1 MKEEGRVADEKLTDD
16 YTAKIRL
23 WAANPRIWPLPP
35 GPPIPRFSPQK
46 FNSYEEMNEWKKNLI
61 LQIAASCG

>member
-1 MKEEGRVADEKLTDD
+1 MKPEDRPTTEHLADA

-35 GPPIPRFSPQK
+35 GPPIPKFSSQK

-61 LQIAASCG
+61 LQIAAARG